1 MPEIICDEPLCP
13 ETAEPVCDDCSVI
26 DGEPISFTDTDG
38 EWISNINEKVCRG
51 SCESNTKYGE
61 SVCSICAP
69 SDDFDKEIIEMTNVE
84 TGAKQ
89 MYTVSQVSSCK
100 CQVVDCSNG
109 FIAPEPTPNVGSSD
123 EYNDDYQSTFD
134 DDNDSIYNYN

>member
-1 MPEIICDEPLCP
+1 M
-13 ETAEPVCDDCSVI
+13 
-26 DGEPISFTDTDG
+26 G
-38 EWISNINEKVCRG
+38 NEKVCRG

-123 EYNDDYQSTFD
+123 GYNDDYQSTFD